1 MSDTN
6 ERSVASAGS
15 VAIAWAAVWPE
26 DGNGIDCGW
35 VYDNEEDAIHAAAG
49 GDGIDGRRGVGT
61 VVPLYRSPT
70 LTDAEREAVD
80 TAEASLMR
88 ESTNRNTPEPVRQR
102 FGAAV
107 NTLRGLLERTK

>member
-6 ERSVASAGS
+6 ERSVGSDGS

-70 LTDAEREAVD
+70 LTHAEREAI
-80 TAEASLMR
+80 EAAIDRFRDWVNGTDDEER
-88 ESTNRNTPEPVRQR
+88 EV
-102 FGAAV
+102 
-107 NTLRGLLERTK
+107 TLRGLLERLK